1 MGGVASRDDVALLG
15 RPGNRAGR
23 RIVVLRY
30 GLCCVIVGADAAV
43 DENRIQILHV
53 ARVDAIVADGDRLRL
68 RRREAGLQRKPLRQ
82 AEMHVALVGMDDWA
96 REHRERGNRKGGAT
110 VRQWRDRESLQWT
123 QGLAASS
130 STPGGAVP

>member
-1 MGGVASRDDVALLG
+1 MGGVASRHDVALLG
-15 RPGNRAGR
+15 RPVNHAGR
-23 RIVVLRY
+23 RIVLLRY
-30 GLCCVIVGADAAV
+30 VLGRVIVGADAAV

-82 AEMHVALVGMDDWA
+82 AEMHVALVGLDDWA
-96 REHRERGNRKGGAT
+96 REHRERGNRKGGTTA
-110 VRQWRDRESLQWT
+110 RQWRDRESLQWT